1 MMMKW
6 LILRDSGFVQQAGQV
21 RREKAPRA
29 LPKSLGEIN
38 QRKRGSENGD
48 IY

>member
-1 MMMKW
+1 MSAKLGEVPHDFCCRKKSRPFRLPLMK
-6 LILRDSGFVQQAGQV
+6 A
-21 RREKAPRA
+21 
-29 LPKSLGEIN
+29 LGEIN